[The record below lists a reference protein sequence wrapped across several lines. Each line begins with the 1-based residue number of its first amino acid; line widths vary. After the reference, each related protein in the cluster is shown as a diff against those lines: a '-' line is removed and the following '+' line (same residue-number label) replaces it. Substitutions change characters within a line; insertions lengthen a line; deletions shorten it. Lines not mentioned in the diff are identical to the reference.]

1 MAFIAFSLDS
11 VEYSALDLPTQKSEE
26 PDLLASAFNIAI
38 NLKPIK
44 RLVNL

>member
-1 MAFIAFSLDS
+1 MAFVAFSLDF
-11 VEYSALDLPTQKSEE
+11 VEYSSLDLPTQNSEE

-38 NLKPIK
+38 NLKPLK